1 MDAELAQFVAITGA
15 QESVAEHV
23 LEAHCGDL
31 NGAVSWF
38 LESGGVGHGSGASP
52 LAGGFGGFG
61 GVGGAGAAA
70 PPGPLPASA
79 APQSSPIEV
88 GAALTFVH

>member
-1 MDAELAQFVAITGA
+1 MDAGIVAQFVAITGA

-23 LEAHCGDL
+23 LEAHGGDL

-52 LAGGFGGFG
+52 LAGGFGGLG
-61 GVGGAGAAA
+61 GGGGGAGGAGAAA

-88 GAALTFVH
+88 GAA